1 MSEPNREKKKRKYY
15 RKCGDC
21 GKRFEQLL
29 LIRTN
34 KSPNGWFCCDCYVD
48 FQIAEHPEYEEFG
61 EV

>member
-1 MSEPNREKKKRKYY
+1 MNELNREKKKRKYF

-21 GKRFEQLL
+21 GKRFEQSL

-48 FQIAEHPEYEEFG
+48 FQIVEHPEFDIDEW
-61 EV
+61 